1 MSILAALNSTD
12 FRTVSGAIQDAL
24 DRRPEWIKPQLIG
37 LEQLMRL
44 NIAEEVQHWGSILE
58 INGCCS
64 LAQRLALLRLRL
76 PMLQFPFD
84 APMDY
89 IFGRADAVFY
99 TVYADEWA
107 YFNSG
112 QWRQYASA
120 DAAIQQLCRAAKGL
134 ENNKRDKQIPAAE
147 LSPKGRNL
155 LDKDLLLEKDIEALK
170 EMLRPKTSAPKNID
184 YLYNTQILNTVDN
197 WINDA
202 AINYAV
208 GWTCQPVSAKRP
220 KDELEDDYTFSENT
234 RLRFEDFSKIV
245 ADLPPA
251 LALQFVSS
259 RPQNWLANKQV
270 PTVAPYPSSLNASL
284 FVLCPLPN
292 ADALFEEL

>member
-1 MSILAALNSTD
+1 MLAELNSTD

-37 LEQLMRL
+37 LERLMRL
-44 NIAEEVQHWGSILE
+44 NIAEEVLGWEKILE

-64 LAQRLALLRLRL
+64 LAQRLALVRLRL

-120 DAAIQQLCRAAKGL
+120 DAAIRQLCQAASGL
-134 ENNKRDKQIPAAE
+134 ENSRQAKQSPAAE
-147 LSPKGRNL
+147 LTAKGQNL
-155 LDKDLLLEKDIEALK
+155 LYKDLLLEKDIATLK
-170 EMLRPKTSAPKNID
+170 EMLRPKTFAPKNID

-197 WINDA
+197 WVKDA

-208 GWTCQPVSAKRP
+208 GWTCQPVSAKPP
-220 KDELEDDYTFSENT
+220 KDELESDYTHSENT
-234 RLRFEDFSKIV
+234 RLRFEQFSGLV

-251 LALQFVSS
+251 LALQYVSS
-259 RPQNWLANKQV
+259 RPQNWLANKRV

-284 FVLCPLPN
+284 FVLCPLGD
-292 ADALFEEL
+292 ADALFDGL